1 MTDDIIEAKTTDELS
16 DLLNAYCEANN
27 LPYESADELI
37 LELLGQMAET
47 KNHVD
52 WLMMFHAQWNAVQTR
67 EDAAECKRNG
77 HRDSGRGQCIDCD
90 AFI

>member
-1 MTDDIIEAKTTDELS
+1 MTQNILAADSTSELTLMLAS
-16 DLLNAYCEANN
+16 YCEANN

-52 WLMMFHAQWNAVQTR
+52 WLMMFHAQWNAVQAR